1 MIGSFRIRKVS
12 CPLVKRRLGLVVG
25 IAAASLT
32 APAAAEA
39 ASVGLLQPA
48 KACYRSGELVGVGG
62 SGYTPNTPITI
73 SSDGTPLSSGPTA
86 DANGNFAG
94 QPPASGLRVGNNSG
108 EKVKTYA
115 FTDQSNPANTASL
128 QLRVSAFGVS
138 LSPRNGPPTR
148 RFRIRASGFTTGR
161 RLYAHVVRGRYRR
174 TVGLGRLKGACHSL
188 KTRRRIFASGL
199 SVGIYTVQFDSRRRY
214 SRSTKVK
221 IRRRFQI
228 FHRIR

>member
-1 MIGSFRIRKVS
+1 MA
-12 CPLVKRRLGLVVG
+12 G
-25 IAAASLT
+25 IVAVALS

-39 ASVGLLQPA
+39 ASVGLLKPQ

-62 SGYTPNTPITI
+62 SGYTPNAGITI
-73 SSDGTPLSSGPTA
+73 TSDGTPLSSGPTA
-86 DANGNFAG
+86 DAAGNFVG
-94 QPPASGLRVGNNSG
+94 QPPGNGLRVVNRSG

-115 FTDQSNPANTASL
+115 FIDQSNTSNAASL

-138 LSPRNGPPTR
+138 LRPRNGPPTR
-148 RFRIRASGFTTGR
+148 RFRIRARGFTTGS

-188 KTRRRIFASGL
+188 RTRRRIFAGGL
-199 SVGIYTVQFDSRRRY
+199 SVGIYTVQFDPRRRY
-214 SRSTKVK
+214 SRRTKVK

-228 FHRIR
+228 FHRFR